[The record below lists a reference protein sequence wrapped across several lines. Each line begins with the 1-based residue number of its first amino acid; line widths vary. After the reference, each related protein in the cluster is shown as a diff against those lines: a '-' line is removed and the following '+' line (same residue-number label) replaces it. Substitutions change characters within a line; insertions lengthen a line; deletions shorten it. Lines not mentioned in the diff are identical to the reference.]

1 MTLPNLTSPPAELI
15 AYRDELKAK
24 IVHLRNFSAAY
35 PDDSYPLKLIR
46 HYEDEAIEVLDEL
59 NRRES
64 CQHPGLTDGTC
75 SGCGLPADQLPFMT
89 TTHWRECAHEDFTE
103 NLEGRTCREC
113 GLETK

>member
-1 MTLPNLTSPPAELI
+1 MTLPNLISPTAELI

-46 HYEDEAIEVLDEL
+46 HYEDEAIELLDIL

-64 CQHPGLTDGTC
+64 CP
-75 SGCGLPADQLPFMT
+75 
-89 TTHWRECAHEDFTE
+89 HEDFTE
-103 NLEGRTCREC
+103 NMEGRKCRTC